1 MQTPDGETRLP
12 HASEPLAVEAVV
24 FDLDGTLVDSCDDI
38 SQAANF
44 CLNDAGFPPRSRAEI
59 KSFIGDGS
67 RLLLA
72 RASGLSP
79 SDARLDAMLARFVAY
94 YTQHAADHTRLLP
107 GARDALEALGHL
119 PRVLCTNKPRVTT
132 LALLQALGIDALFDA
147 VVAGGDVPH
156 HKPHPA
162 PMQRAGEL
170 IAVPCQRLVLVGD
183 GPQDVASAR
192 AAGARCIGI
201 TEAIIIPIERL
212 SAARPDALV
221 ALRDVPAQ
229 INAWQRAAGV
239 PSMPA
244 TPPAPA
250 TPRSA

>member
-1 MQTPDGETRLP
+1 MPSPDGEARLSQS
-12 HASEPLAVEAVV
+12 SEPLAVDGVV
-24 FDLDGTLVDSCDDI
+24 FDLDGTLVDSCEDI
-38 SQAANF
+38 ARAANF
-44 CLNDAGFPPRSRAEI
+44 CLDVAGFPPRTPAEI
-59 KSFIGDGS
+59 RSFIGDGS

-72 RASGLSP
+72 RASGLTP
-79 SDARLDAMLARFVAY
+79 GDPRVDAMLERFVVY

-107 GARDALEALGHL
+107 GARDALEALAHL
-119 PRVLCTNKPRVTT
+119 PRALCTNKPRVTT

-162 PMQRAGEL
+162 PLQRAGEL

-183 GPQDVASAR
+183 GPQDVACAR
-192 AAGARCIGI
+192 AAGSRCIGI
-201 TEAIIIPIERL
+201 TEAIIVPIETLR
-212 SAARPDALV
+212 AAGPDAVV

-229 INAWQRAAGV
+229 IDAWRRAAGPLHV
-239 PSMPA
+239 A
-244 TPPAPA
+244 A